1 VPQKNRACSNV
12 DSKTNFDFA
21 AELPSPNRAR
31 SRFGLWGLASIAVVA
46 GSVVGV
52 VYPMHVFGPSKP
64 SGTSIKLRIQRD
76 FEALQISPSVPRKN
90 DAEAGDA
97 KPSSVVQKPEKSAQP
112 ATALTDA
119 FVPLPRARPKLQI
132 VRYSRY
138 YYVRTVDQGDTDG
151 KLTFHI
157 ERRLCKSPF
166 LPPICFEPFTVR
178 RETIL
183 DDF

>member
-1 VPQKNRACSNV
+1 
-12 DSKTNFDFA
+12 
-21 AELPSPNRAR
+21 
-31 SRFGLWGLASIAVVA
+31 
-46 GSVVGV
+46 
-52 VYPMHVFGPSKP
+52 MHAFGPSKP
-64 SGTSIKLRIQRD
+64 NGASIKLKIQQN
-76 FEALQISPSVPRKN
+76 FESPQIFPSVPQKSN
-90 DAEAGDA
+90 AEPGGT
-97 KPSSVVQKPEKSAQP
+97 KPASVVQKPEGSAQLP
-112 ATALTDA
+112 TAEA

-132 VRYSRY
+132 IRYSRY